1 MKTPLLA
8 ALIVIALNGRIYA
21 REASGSTTEPRDAP
35 KAAGN
40 RTAGAQPARQMPL
53 NIRSV
58 LDVPTGPRIR
68 NTSLQQ
74 DSSPVLAGSRMR
86 QAVTIFSV
94 SVPVALT
101 LLLSWLWLFALS
113 DRDPA
118 CPKCGWHNVRA
129 SRKRGLGDRLMG
141 LAFLKPYRC
150 KGCRIRFYLRSSRRI
165 RHTEAQ
171 T

>member
-8 ALIVIALNGRIYA
+8 ALIFIALGGRMDA
-21 REASGSTTEPRDAP
+21 REASGSTTEPSDAA
-35 KAAGN
+35 KAAGKG
-40 RTAGAQPARQMPL
+40 TAGAQAPKQMPL

-58 LDVPTGPRIR
+58 LDVPTGPRMR
-68 NTSLQQ
+68 NTSLHQ
-74 DSSPVLAGSRMR
+74 DSAPVPAGSKMR
-86 QAVTIFSV
+86 RAVTIFSITI
-94 SVPVALT
+94 PAGLT
-101 LLLSWLWLFALS
+101 VLLSWLWLFALS

-150 KGCRIRFYLRSSRRI
+150 KGCRVRFYLRSSKRI
-165 RHTEAQ
+165 RQTPAQ